1 MVRSCCALVMLWASA
16 GCAASQAPGEAAAPA
31 ASPAA
36 DVAQAVADANPR
48 KIIYRATLVL
58 HVEDFAVAEAKI
70 KQLIQAS
77 GGYVAQFREDRPYG
91 AQRGGHWT
99 LRVPVPQFNRLV
111 EEAGRLGVA
120 DRREITAE
128 DVSEEYVDLE
138 ARLKN
143 KQQLESRLLEL
154 VAKRTDEIKDVIAV
168 EAELSRVREEIERMQ
183 GRLRFL
189 TDRVKLTTVDI
200 TAYERRDYRPPEA
213 TFAGRIEH
221 TFRQSLGLM
230 RDFAEAWVLVVVG
243 LAPWLLLAAVVLGPV
258 IWYAR
263 RRMKLARTNVVVA

>member
-1 MVRSCCALVMLWASA
+1 
-16 GCAASQAPGEAAAPA
+16 
-31 ASPAA
+31 
-36 DVAQAVADANPR
+36 
-48 KIIYRATLVL
+48 
-58 HVEDFAVAEAKI
+58 
-70 KQLIQAS
+70 LIQAS

-200 TAYERRDYRPPEA
+200 TAYERRDYRPSEA